1 MLRNIKASHGFS
13 LVELLVALIV
23 LSIGFAGY
31 AALQLVGVRSVEDSY
46 QRSQMTMLVE
56 EMAER
61 MRANRG
67 AFGLITAGVSEYH
80 GFDYLQGDDLCA
92 SAAGLGD
99 TVIDA
104 LRCEEDN
111 NLAAQN
117 CNPQQMAQYDVARVY
132 CGYEFADGQWSGGVI
147 EVSDGARLQVSCNTL
162 PAPAPLARPTGTTHT
177 ITGTWQTAETDRND
191 AEDQDG
197 DGNNLTM
204 TQTVSIVVTP

>member
-1 MLRNIKASHGFS
+1 MLMRKANSGFS

-67 AFGLITAGVSEYH
+67 AFGLITAGTSEYH
-80 GFDYLQGDDLCA
+80 GFDYLEGDDLCA
-92 SAAGLGD
+92 TNAGLGD
-99 TVIDA
+99 TVINA

-111 NLAAQN
+111 GLAAQN
-117 CNPQQMAQYDVARVY
+117 CNAQQMARYDVARVY
-132 CGYEFADGQWSGGVI
+132 CGYEFADNQWSGGVI
-147 EVSDGARLQVSCNTL
+147 EVSEGARLQVSCNVL
-162 PAPAPLARPTGTTHT
+162 APPAPLACPTGTPHT

-197 DGNNLTM
+197 DGNTLTM